1 MFYFYHKNDKTQE
14 PIKKAFFT
22 KSRLSAAKYFA
33 ELKQM
38 KLREFLKIFGVSK

>member
-1 MFYFYHKNDKTQE
+1 MFYFYHRNDKSKE

-33 ELKQM
+33 EVKQLTLKD
-38 KLREFLKIFGVSK
+38 FLKVFGVSK